1 MSKLSLTEATMLA
14 LQGKLPVKENKSTK
28 RTKRLKKENIDINVD
43 EKTNVSVIDN
53 STIVDTEDATII
65 VDKKDDI
72 DTVEVPVDSNDTII
86 PEDLPETD
94 DMTSDILPDDDNMP
108 IAEPTQETDIVDDI
122 DLPLDNATMEIADDE
137 NKEESKIIESKEQV
151 SKGQVPD
158 EAYAI
163 AGYICGMYNGE
174 PTITKEQFDEAFE
187 EAKSK
192 IISDDF
198 EDDDL
203 EAEVRGILSFEGW
216 GTNFETGDLETDT
229 TNIDENK
236 KTESVEIEVSDD
248 GTEVEVTTDN
258 GEEVEV
264 KDETPDEDTDE
275 TDTEIDQNEE
285 NIENIEN
292 IEENKKLQETT
303 GYEAGVCPKC
313 SSDNLTYGPVS
324 TYTDSME
331 YPFKCN
337 DCGATGKE
345 IYDITYVESETDD
358 LKENKKIE
366 NKKLQEDIEAAPFR
380 NMIMQSLTDN
390 IDEPAEIAERLAK
403 AMSDDD
409 CKWYCETYELVEILD
424 NATNDRYY
432 KDLWGNIRDISG
444 QIVDDDSDLEE
455 AKHRKI
461 ESLKKIEKR
470 IQKNKKVE
478 KNIRTFSNSNKKV
491 ERNTII
497 KCDLKSF
504 NEALT
509 KTLLKTNAKLESV
522 ELLKAVQVNDKL
534 KMEAKLNMID
544 KSNKTIC
551 LEMKQNQINNKFTK
565 YNLIK
570 ENKNSNLNLTML
582 TYKNK
587 DNILECRYIN
597 KI

>member
-53 STIVDTEDATII
+53 STIVDTENATII

-108 IAEPTQETDIVDDI
+108 IAEPAQETDIVDDI

-137 NKEESKIIESKEQV
+137 NKDESKIIESKEQV
-151 SKGQVPD
+151 SKGEVPD

-174 PTITKEQFDEAFE
+174 PTITREQFDEAFE

-229 TNIDENK
+229 TNINENK

-264 KDETPDEDTDE
+264 IDETPEESTNVENEIDTDID
-275 TDTEIDQNEE
+275 TTEIVD
-285 NIENIEN
+285 
-292 IEENKKLQETT
+292 
-303 GYEAGVCPKC
+303 
-313 SSDNLTYGPVS
+313 
-324 TYTDSME
+324 
-331 YPFKCN
+331 
-337 DCGATGKE
+337 
-345 IYDITYVESETDD
+345 
-358 LKENKKIE
+358 E

-380 NMIMQSLTDN
+380 NMVLQS
-390 IDEPAEIAERLAK
+390 IDDDIDSVETVAERLAS

-409 CKWYCETYELVEILD
+409 CKWYCETYELVEPLD

-509 KTLLKTNAKLESV
+509 KTLLKTNTKLESV

-534 KMEAKLNMID
+534 KMEAKLNMTD

-551 LEMKQNQINNKFTK
+551 LEMKQNQVNNKFTK

>member
-108 IAEPTQETDIVDDI
+108 IAEPAQETDIVDDI
-122 DLPLDNATMEIADDE
+122 DLPLDNATTEIADDE

-151 SKGQVPD
+151 SKGEVPD

-174 PTITKEQFDEAFE
+174 PTITREQFDEAFE

-292 IEENKKLQETT
+292 IEENKKLQE
-303 GYEAGVCPKC
+303 
-313 SSDNLTYGPVS
+313 
-324 TYTDSME
+324 
-331 YPFKCN
+331 
-337 DCGATGKE
+337 
-345 IYDITYVESETDD
+345 
-358 LKENKKIE
+358 
-366 NKKLQEDIEAAPFR
+366 DIEAAPFR
-380 NMIMQSLTDN
+380 NMVLQS
-390 IDEPAEIAERLAK
+390 IDDDIDSSETVAERLAS

-409 CKWYCETYELVEILD
+409 CKWYCETYELVEPLD

-509 KTLLKTNAKLESV
+509 KTLLKTNTKLESV

-534 KMEAKLNMID
+534 KMEAKLNMTD